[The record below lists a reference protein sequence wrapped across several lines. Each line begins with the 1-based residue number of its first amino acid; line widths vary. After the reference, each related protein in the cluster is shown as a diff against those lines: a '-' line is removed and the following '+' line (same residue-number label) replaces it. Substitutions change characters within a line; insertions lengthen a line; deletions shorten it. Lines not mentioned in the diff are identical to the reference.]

1 MDERFDIIFT
11 INDVM
16 DCNSGIEY
24 IFNTYI
30 ADGQDGS
37 YSNQP
42 INSSNNSQVTQD
54 IAKTLFYMSDHL
66 PVSIMFSMNPPLSIL
81 ISKNNNTNVRFLNS
95 TKNLVFDFTSKE
107 DLNINIYDLMGKII
121 YNYRF
126 DNQKQI
132 EIELLFLPNGFY
144 IVDCLLQNG
153 RINHKFIIE

>member
-1 MDERFDIIFT
+1 
-11 INDVM
+11 
-16 DCNSGIEY
+16 
-24 IFNTYI
+24 
-30 ADGQDGS
+30 
-37 YSNQP
+37 
-42 INSSNNSQVTQD
+42 
-54 IAKTLFYMSDHL
+54 MSDHL